1 MEIEDWSIIFLYKNK
16 KLGTPLIDDNDIL
29 GLYKCNTLRL
39 NVKHNFLIMLQTLI
53 F

>member
-1 MEIEDWSIIFLYKNK
+1 MEIEDWSIIFLYK

-39 NVKHNFLIMLQTLI
+39 NVKHNFLIMPQTLI